1 MKTAICFS
9 GVPRFIKEGHKM
21 FSKNLIGF
29 EEMDVLK
36 TGINNLYLG
45 KNVEKM
51 KARKLKQEQEQNR
64 KNKSKNDIDK

>member
-1 MKTAICFS
+1 
-9 GVPRFIKEGHKM
+9 
-21 FSKNLIGF
+21 
-29 EEMDVLK
+29 MDVLK

-64 KNKSKNDIDK
+64 KIKVKMETIQTIYKYALVDNIK